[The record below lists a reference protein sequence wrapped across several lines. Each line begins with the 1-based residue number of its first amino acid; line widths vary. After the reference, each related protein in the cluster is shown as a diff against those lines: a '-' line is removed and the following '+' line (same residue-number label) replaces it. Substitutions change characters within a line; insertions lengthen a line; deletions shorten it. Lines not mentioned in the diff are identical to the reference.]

1 MRKRGKLLGAAIAL
15 SSVLVLGACGNTA
28 DKETQETTTASSVAK
43 DRVLTDTLGN
53 EVTIP
58 AKPERIIA
66 SYLEDYLVALDT
78 IPVAQWTV
86 NDSSIQTYLQDELK
100 DIPTIDFSLP
110 YEEVLG
116 FEPDLLL
123 IGSSSTVEGG
133 KYEEYAKIA
142 PTYVVKNGEDVNWR
156 DQLTDIATVLDK
168 EDQAKEVIS
177 DYETLASDTKKEL
190 DDNVKEQ
197 SAAVLWVV
205 NNSIFMVTDSRSSGT
220 VLYGDLGLE
229 EPALVEEVSK
239 EATADW
245 NPVSLEKLA
254 ELDADAIFLVNSDT
268 SAPLFQEDIWKNLN
282 AVKNDNVHEFDGDSS
297 WLYNGPIANTNI
309 IEDVKASLLEAK

>member
-1 MRKRGKLLGAAIAL
+1 MQKRRKLVGAALAL
-15 SSVLVLGACGNTA
+15 SSLLLLGACGNTNNQNTG
-28 DKETQETTTASSVAK
+28 ESTTTSSVAK

-110 YEEVLG
+110 YEEVLS

-123 IGSSSTVEGG
+123 ISSSSTVEGG
-133 KYEEYAKIA
+133 KYAEYAKIA

-156 DQLTDIATVLDK
+156 DQLADIAAVLNK
-168 EDQAKEVIS
+168 EDLANEVV
-177 DYETLASDTKKEL
+177 DEYETLAENTKKEL
-190 DDNVKEQ
+190 DNQVKDQ
-197 SAAVLWVV
+197 SVAVLWVV
-205 NNSIFMVTDSRSSGT
+205 NNSIFMVTEGRSSGA
-220 VLYGDLGLE
+220 VLYGDLDLDK
-229 EPALVEEVSK
+229 PTLVEEVSK

-254 ELDADAIFLVNSDT
+254 ELDADSIFLINSDT
-268 SAPLFQEDIWKNLN
+268 SAPLFQEDIWNNLK
-282 AVKNDNVHEFDGDSS
+282 AVKNDHVHEFDGDSS
-297 WLYNGPIANTNI
+297 WLYNGPIANTKI
-309 IEDVKASLLEAK
+309 IEDVKASLIETN